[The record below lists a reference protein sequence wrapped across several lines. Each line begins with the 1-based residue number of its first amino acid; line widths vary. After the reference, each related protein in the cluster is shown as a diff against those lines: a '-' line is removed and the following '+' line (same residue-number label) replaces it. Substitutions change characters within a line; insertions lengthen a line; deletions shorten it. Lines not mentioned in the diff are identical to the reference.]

1 LLTIVNSKFSSTET
15 PDVTDTD
22 DDNDG
27 VEDSTDAFPLDAT
40 QSVATTTSASTGGS
54 AGGCSCHF
62 VP

>member
-1 LLTIVNSKFSSTET
+1 
-15 PDVTDTD
+15 
-22 DDNDG
+22 

-40 QSVATTTSASTGGS
+40 QSAAATTTASTGGS